1 MSFAR
6 RMENDVAATNR
17 RTEASTP
24 LLTAKSV
31 VFLFAPSILFVW
43 MALLALFYAA
53 GYTDMAKGKTAVA
66 NNQKV
71 ERERDEMAAK
81 IVAGEQ
87 EPTREYMMRC
97 LRKSDDIVSAWQN
110 GVTACAWSMRRIA
123 VGVLLGVVAQFYV
136 ILRLRAHYKRLAG
149 GASALP

>member
-6 RMENDVAATNR
+6 RMENEVAATNK
-17 RTEASTP
+17 RTEARTH
-24 LLTAKSV
+24 LMTAKSV
-31 VFLFAPSILFVW
+31 AFLFAPSILFVW

-53 GYTDMAKGKTAVA
+53 GYTDMVEGKTAIA

-97 LRKSDDIVSAWQN
+97 LRKSDAIVSAWQN
-110 GVTACAWSMRRIA
+110 GATACAWTMRRIGL
-123 VGVLLGVVAQFYV
+123 GVLIAVVAQFYV
-136 ILRLRAHYKRLAG
+136 ILRLRAHSKRLAG
-149 GASALP
+149 GASA

>member
-1 MSFAR
+1 MVFGLVRGARMSFAR
-6 RMENDVAATNR
+6 RMENEVAATNK
-17 RTEASTP
+17 RTEARTH
-24 LLTAKSV
+24 LMTAKSV
-31 VFLFAPSILFVW
+31 AFLFAPSILFVW

-53 GYTDMAKGKTAVA
+53 GYTDMVEGKTAIA

-97 LRKSDDIVSAWQN
+97 LRKS
-110 GVTACAWSMRRIA
+110 
-123 VGVLLGVVAQFYV
+123 
-136 ILRLRAHYKRLAG
+136 
-149 GASALP
+149 